1 MLLSKN
7 TNFQNTKRTVK
18 SSNLIAFNTNKLYNS
33 TRLIAPILFK
43 TMKRN
48 VLIAGCIA
56 LISLT
61 SCTSKKE
68 VKEEA
73 GKYTVTNAA
82 VIDTSFTKEYVSQIR
97 SVRNIEIRAQ
107 EKGFLQNIYV
117 DEGQFVKAG
126 QVLFRIMPQLYQAEL
141 QKAQAEAQAATI
153 ELQNA
158 KALADKNV
166 VSKSEQAM
174 AQAKLEQA
182 KAEVAMAKLHLSFT
196 EIKAPFDGT
205 IDRIPKKLGSLIDEG
220 ELLTSLSDNS
230 QMFAY
235 FNVSEPE
242 YLQYQT
248 DVKDRG
254 DNQVSLL
261 LANNERLKYKGKVEV
276 IESEFDPETGNIAF
290 RAKFPNNDKLLRN
303 GETGKVLM
311 TIPMKKAL
319 IIPQK
324 ATYEIQDKKYVFVV
338 NDKNVL
344 KSKEIKIVGQLPDL
358 YIVKSGIT
366 VNDKILLEGVQKAND
381 DDKIQYDYQDP
392 KTVLSHLRIKAE

>member
-1 MLLSKN
+1 
-7 TNFQNTKRTVK
+7 
-18 SSNLIAFNTNKLYNS
+18 
-33 TRLIAPILFK
+33 
-43 TMKRN
+43 MKRN
-48 VLIAGCIA
+48 VLIAGFIA

-73 GKYTVTNAA
+73 GKFTVTNAA

-97 SVRNIEIRAQ
+97 SLRNIEIRAQ

-126 QVLFRIMPQLYQAEL
+126 QVLFRIMPQLYEAEL

-182 KAEVAMAKLHLSFT
+182 KAEVAMAKVHLSFT
-196 EIKAPFDGT
+196 EIRAPFDGT
-205 IDRIPKKLGSLIDEG
+205 IDRLPKKLGSLIDEG

-254 DNQVSLL
+254 DSQVSLL

-311 TIPMKKAL
+311 TVPIKKEL
-319 IIPQK
+319 VIPQK

-338 NDKNVL
+338 TDKNVL
-344 KSKEIKIVGQLPDL
+344 KSKEIKIVGELPDL
-358 YIVKSGIT
+358 YIIKSGIT

-381 DDKIQYDYQDP
+381 DDKIKYDYQDP